1 MKRSIAV
8 IAGIA
13 ALMFAANTN
22 NALANEKETTLSGD
36 AKCAK
41 CMLKEGKEC
50 QTVIQVEKDGKTENY
65 YVVDN
70 DVSKAFHDDVC
81 HEAKK
86 VTATGT
92 VTKVDGKQQ
101 LTLSKIEA
109 K

>member
-1 MKRSIAV
+1 MKRTFAIITSV
-8 IAGIA
+8 A
-13 ALMFAANTN
+13 ALM
-22 NALANEKETTLSGD
+22 LATTTVTSLAGDKEATISGE

-41 CMLKEGKEC
+41 CILKEGKEC
-50 QTVIQVEKDGKTENY
+50 QTVIQTEKDGKTETY
-65 YVVDN
+65 YVVNN

-81 HEAKK
+81 TSAKK

-92 VTKVDGKQQ
+92 IAKVDGKQQ

>member
-1 MKRSIAV
+1 MKRTFAIITSV
-8 IAGIA
+8 A

-22 NALANEKETTLSGD
+22 NALANDKETTLSGD

-41 CMLKEGKEC
+41 CILKEGKEC

-65 YVVDN
+65 YVVEN

-81 HEAKK
+81 HAAKK

>member
-1 MKRSIAV
+1 MKRTFAIITSV
-8 IAGIA
+8 A
-13 ALMFAANTN
+13 ALMFAASTLTS
-22 NALANEKETTLSGD
+22 LAGDKETTISGE

-41 CMLKEGKEC
+41 CILKEGKEC
-50 QTVIQVEKDGKTENY
+50 QTVIQVDKDGKTENY
-65 YVVDN
+65 YVVNN

-81 HEAKK
+81 TTAKK

-92 VTKVDGKQQ
+92 VAKVDGKQQ